1 MTPSLADAMRALGL
15 FLLAPLMAG
24 VTLWSFLVKDA
35 AGFQNPAFARVFFW
49 HFPCPILA
57 TLLLWLGA
65 YFSFRA
71 LRDGDEKWDVRSLA
85 AHELAMVFIMLTLAT
100 GILFSKLQ
108 WGAYWQRDPRQTSYL
123 LVFLVYVAYFV
134 LRGALADPIRR
145 TRQSAAYALA
155 AILPAMFLT
164 FVFPRLPQIAAM
176 SFHPS
181 TSIMQGQIKGAYAQ
195 VLIAVMILVAGLAAW
210 CYRLRVTAGLLELEL
225 ETRHAELDPRRD
237 SADPVVVRPVRL
249 SDPSGS

>member
-1 MTPSLADAMRALGL
+1 MRTLGL

-35 AGFQNPAFARVFFW
+35 AGFQQPEFARIFFW

-57 TLLLWLGA
+57 TVLLFLGA

-71 LRDGDEKWDVRSLA
+71 LRGPDSDRWDVRAIA
-85 AHELAMVFIMLTLAT
+85 AHELAMMFILLTLAT
-100 GILFSKLQ
+100 GVLFSKVQ

-123 LVFLVYVAYFV
+123 LVALVYLAYFV
-134 LRGALADPIRR
+134 LRGALNDPIRR
-145 TRQSAAYALA
+145 VRQSGAYALA
-155 AILPAMFLT
+155 ALAPAMFLT
-164 FVFPRLPQIAAM
+164 FVFPRLPQIAQM

-195 VLIAVMILVAGLAAW
+195 VLIAVMILVAILAAW
-210 CYRLRVTAGLLELEL
+210 CYQLRVKAGLLELAL
-225 ETRHAELDPRRD
+225 ERQNAELDPRRD
-237 SADPVVVRPVRL
+237 SSDPVVVRPVRL